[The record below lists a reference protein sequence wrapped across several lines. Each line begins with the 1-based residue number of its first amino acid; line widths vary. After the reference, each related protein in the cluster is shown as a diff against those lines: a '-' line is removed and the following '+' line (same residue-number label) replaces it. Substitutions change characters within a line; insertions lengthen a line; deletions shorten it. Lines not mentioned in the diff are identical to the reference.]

1 MLTLLVC
8 KSASL
13 QVCKSAGLQVCK
25 SASLQVCRSASLQVC
40 KSAGLQVCKSA
51 VCKCRTPRYSGVC
64 FPIFYC
70 NSAGLSYVARYN
82 GVFIIAGFVIVGF
95 VIAGFVIAR
104 CHCIVQMIGGVKL
117 TCSTTKDHLA
127 LYRQNKQYKFIMI
140 PFDSHTMK
148 NGKSQNGTKF
158 E

>member
-1 MLTLLVC
+1 MV
-8 KSASL
+8 
-13 QVCKSAGLQVCK
+13 
-25 SASLQVCRSASLQVC
+25 
-40 KSAGLQVCKSA
+40 
-51 VCKCRTPRYSGVC
+51 RYSGVC

-70 NSAGLSYVARYN
+70 NSAGLSYVAPYN
-82 GVFIIAGFVIVGF
+82 GVFIIAGFVIV
-95 VIAGFVIAR
+95 GFVIAR

-127 LYRQNKQYKFIMI
+127 LYHQNKLYKFIMI
-140 PFDSHTMK
+140 PFDSHSMK